1 MRAVLSLGSNLGN
14 SAEILSSAAEALNE
28 VSEVIAFSSFYQ
40 TRPVGGPPQPDFI
53 NAVIIIETNLEPEEL
68 LLVAQAIEGA
78 HGRERNENTVKWGP
92 RFLDIDLIKC
102 DEMLINS
109 PDLTIPHPRAHE
121 REFVLR
127 PWNEIDP
134 AATLPGF
141 GAISRLL
148 ESGQFSE

>member
-28 VSEVIAFSSFYQ
+28 VSEVIALSSFYQ
-40 TRPVGGPPQPDFI
+40 TRPVGGPPQPDFM
-53 NAVIIIETNLEPEEL
+53 NAIIIIETNLEPEEL

-92 RFLDIDLIKC
+92 RFLDIDLIKS

-141 GAISRLL
+141 GVISQLL

>member
-28 VSEVIAFSSFYQ
+28 VSEVIALSSFYQ

-78 HGRERNENTVKWGP
+78 HGRQRNENTVRWGP

-102 DEMLINS
+102 DEMLVNS

-127 PWNEIDP
+127 PWDEIDP

>member
-28 VSEVIAFSSFYQ
+28 VSEVIALSSFYQ

-102 DEMLINS
+102 DEMLIYS
-109 PDLTIPHPRAHE
+109 PELTIPHPRAHE

-127 PWNEIDP
+127 PWSEIDP

>member
-28 VSEVIAFSSFYQ
+28 VSEVIALSSFYQ

-134 AATLPGF
+134 AATLPGL

-148 ESGQFSE
+148 ESGQLRE

>member
-1 MRAVLSLGSNLGN
+1 MRAVLSLGSNLGD

-28 VSEVIAFSSFYQ
+28 VSEVIALSSFYQ

-102 DEMLINS
+102 DEMLINT

-127 PWNEIDP
+127 PWNDIDP

>member
-28 VSEVIAFSSFYQ
+28 VSEVIALSSFYQ

-53 NAVIIIETNLEPEEL
+53 NAIIIIETNLEPEEL

-127 PWNEIDP
+127 PWNEIDL

-141 GAISRLL
+141 GAISQLL

>member
-28 VSEVIAFSSFYQ
+28 VSEVIALSSFYQ

-109 PDLTIPHPRAHE
+109 PDLMIPHPRAHE

-148 ESGQFSE
+148 ESRQFSE

>member
-28 VSEVIAFSSFYQ
+28 VSEVIALSSFYQ

-53 NAVIIIETNLEPEEL
+53 NAVIIIETSLEPEEL

-78 HGRERNENTVKWGP
+78 HGRERNGNTVKWGP

-102 DEMLINS
+102 DEMLINT

>member
-28 VSEVIAFSSFYQ
+28 VSEVIALSSFYQ
-40 TRPVGGPPQPDFI
+40 TRPVGGPPQPDFT
-53 NAVIIIETNLEPEEL
+53 NAVIIIETNLEPDEL

-78 HGRERNENTVKWGP
+78 HGRERNENTFKWGP

-102 DEMLINS
+102 DEMLIDS
-109 PDLTIPHPRAHE
+109 PALTIPHPRAHE

-127 PWNEIDP
+127 PWNEVDP
-134 AATLPGF
+134 TATLPGF

>member
-28 VSEVIAFSSFYQ
+28 VSEIIALSSFYQ
-40 TRPVGGPPQPDFI
+40 TRPMGGPPQPDFL

-78 HGRERNENTVKWGP
+78 HGRERTVDTVKWGP
-92 RFLDIDLIKC
+92 RSLDIDLIKC
-102 DEMLINS
+102 DELIFNS
-109 PDLTIPHPRAHE
+109 SDLTIPHLRAHE

-127 PWNEIDP
+127 PWLEIDP
-134 AATLPGF
+134 TATLPGF
-141 GAISRLL
+141 GQISGLL

>member
-28 VSEVIAFSSFYQ
+28 VSEVIALSSFYQ

-53 NAVIIIETNLEPEEL
+53 NAVVIIETNLEPEEL

-78 HGRERNENTVKWGP
+78 HGRERNENSVKWGP

-141 GAISRLL
+141 GAISQLL
-148 ESGQFSE
+148 ESRQFSE

>member
-28 VSEVIAFSSFYQ
+28 VSEIIALSSFYQ
-40 TRPVGGPPQPDFI
+40 TRPVGGPPQPDFL

-68 LLVAQAIEGA
+68 LIVAQAIEGA
-78 HGRERNENTVKWGP
+78 HGRERTVDTVKWGP
-92 RFLDIDLIKC
+92 RSLDIDLIKC
-102 DEMLINS
+102 DELIFNS
-109 PDLTIPHPRAHE
+109 SDLTIPHPRAHE

-127 PWNEIDP
+127 PWLEIDP
-134 AATLPGF
+134 TATLPGF
-141 GAISRLL
+141 GQISGLL

>member
-1 MRAVLSLGSNLGN
+1 MRAVLSLGSNLGD

-28 VSEVIAFSSFYQ
+28 VSEVIALSSFYQ

-102 DEMLINS
+102 DEMLINT

-134 AATLPGF
+134 AATLPGL

-148 ESGQFSE
+148 ESGQLSE

>member
-1 MRAVLSLGSNLGN
+1 MRAVLSLGSNLGD

-28 VSEVIAFSSFYQ
+28 VSEVIALSSFYQ

-102 DEMLINS
+102 DEMLINT

-148 ESGQFSE
+148 ESRQFSE

>member
-148 ESGQFSE
+148 ESRQFSE

>member
-28 VSEVIAFSSFYQ
+28 VSEVISLSSFYQ

-53 NAVIIIETNLEPEEL
+53 NAIIIIETSLEPEEL

>member
-53 NAVIIIETNLEPEEL
+53 NAVIIIETNLEPKEL

-78 HGRERNENTVKWGP
+78 HGRERNESTVKWGP

-102 DEMLINS
+102 DEMLVNS

-134 AATLPGF
+134 AASLPGF
-141 GAISRLL
+141 GAISQLL

>member
-1 MRAVLSLGSNLGN
+1 MRAVLSLGSNLGD

-28 VSEVIAFSSFYQ
+28 VSEVIALSSFYQ
-40 TRPVGGPPQPDFI
+40 TRPVGGPPQPDFV

-127 PWNEIDP
+127 PWNDIDP
-134 AATLPGF
+134 AATLPGL

-148 ESGQFSE
+148 ESGQLSE

>member
-28 VSEVIAFSSFYQ
+28 VSEVIALSSFYQ
-40 TRPVGGPPQPDFI
+40 TRPVGGLPQPDFI

-109 PDLTIPHPRAHE
+109 PELTIPHPRAHE

-127 PWNEIDP
+127 PWDEIDP

>member
-28 VSEVIAFSSFYQ
+28 VSEVIALSSFYQ
-40 TRPVGGPPQPDFI
+40 TRPVGGPPQPDII
-53 NAVIIIETNLEPEEL
+53 NAVINNDTNQEPEEL

-134 AATLPGF
+134 AATLPGL

>member
-1 MRAVLSLGSNLGN
+1 MRAVLSLGSNLGD

-28 VSEVIAFSSFYQ
+28 VSEVIALSSFYQ

-102 DEMLINS
+102 DEMLVNS

-127 PWNEIDP
+127 PWNDIDP
-134 AATLPGF
+134 AATLPGL

-148 ESGQFSE
+148 ESGQLSE

>member
-1 MRAVLSLGSNLGN
+1 MRAVLSLGSNLGD

-28 VSEVIAFSSFYQ
+28 VSEVIALSSFYQ

-102 DEMLINS
+102 DEMLVNS

>member
-28 VSEVIAFSSFYQ
+28 VSEVIALSSFYQ

-102 DEMLINS
+102 DEMLINT

-148 ESGQFSE
+148 ESRQFSE

>member
-28 VSEVIAFSSFYQ
+28 VSEVIALSSFYQ

-109 PDLTIPHPRAHE
+109 SDLTIPHPRAHE

>member
-14 SAEILSSAAEALNE
+14 STEILSSAAEALNE
-28 VSEVIAFSSFYQ
+28 VSEVIALSSFYQ

>member
-28 VSEVIAFSSFYQ
+28 VSEVIALSSFYE

-53 NAVIIIETNLEPEEL
+53 NAVVIIETNLEPEEL

-78 HGRERNENTVKWGP
+78 HGRERNENSVKWGP

-102 DEMLINS
+102 DEMLVNS

-141 GAISRLL
+141 GAISQLL
-148 ESGQFSE
+148 ESRQFSE

>member
-28 VSEVIAFSSFYQ
+28 VSEVIALSSFYQ

-53 NAVIIIETNLEPEEL
+53 NAIIIIETNLEPEEL
-68 LLVAQAIEGA
+68 LLVAKAIEGA

-141 GAISRLL
+141 GAISPLL

>member
-28 VSEVIAFSSFYQ
+28 VSEVIALSSFYQ

-78 HGRERNENTVKWGP
+78 HGRERNENTVRWGP

-102 DEMLINS
+102 DEMLVNS

-127 PWNEIDP
+127 PWDEIDP

>member
-28 VSEVIAFSSFYQ
+28 VSEVIALSSFYQ
-40 TRPVGGPPQPDFI
+40 TRPVGGPPQPDFV

-109 PDLTIPHPRAHE
+109 PDLMIPHPRAHE

-148 ESGQFSE
+148 ESRQFSE

>member
-28 VSEVIAFSSFYQ
+28 VSEVIALSSFYQ

-134 AATLPGF
+134 AATLPGL

-148 ESGQFSE
+148 ESGQLSE

>member
-78 HGRERNENTVKWGP
+78 HGRERNENTVRWGP

-102 DEMLINS
+102 DEMLVNS

-134 AATLPGF
+134 AASLPGF
-141 GAISRLL
+141 GAISQLL

>member
-78 HGRERNENTVKWGP
+78 HGRERNENTVRWGP

-102 DEMLINS
+102 DENLVNS